1 MEAMG
6 KRFLGLFRK
15 PFHHQ
20 TVSVGAVGIL
30 FAPDMVLP
38 DVAGLDSVV
47 LGPQLVESWH
57 DGLIPRRLACHY
69 ILQLLLIYNSA

>member
-1 MEAMG
+1 MEATG
-6 KRFLGLFRK
+6 KRFLGIFRK

-20 TVSVGAVGIL
+20 TVSVAVGVL

-47 LGPQLVESWH
+47 LGPQLVSL
-57 DGLIPRRLACHY
+57 GITALY
-69 ILQLLLIYNSA
+69 QGV

>member
-20 TVSVGAVGIL
+20 TVSVGTVGIL

-69 ILQLLLIYNSA
+69 ILQLLLICNSA